1 MHDRRDRTLWAM
13 KKSTLA
19 GRVPANTE
27 NQSGSGSLATQLIQV
42 MSAAATV
49 ITALAAYIACASVL
63 NIPTVSILSAAC
75 LAAGWLARSRP
86 WRQNTTTGRTPPVSL
101 TPENPP
107 DDRLLRRLR
116 ARKDR

>member
-1 MHDRRDRTLWAM
+1 MRKAPVGRIPTHTE
-13 KKSTLA
+13 ST
-19 GRVPANTE
+19 
-27 NQSGSGSLATQLIQV
+27 SGSTSLATQLIQL

-49 ITALAAYIACASVL
+49 VTALAAYIACASVM

-75 LAAGWLARSRP
+75 LVAGWLARSRP
-86 WRQNTTTGRTPPVSL
+86 WRQNATAERQLPSQAPTELV
-101 TPENPP
+101 EP